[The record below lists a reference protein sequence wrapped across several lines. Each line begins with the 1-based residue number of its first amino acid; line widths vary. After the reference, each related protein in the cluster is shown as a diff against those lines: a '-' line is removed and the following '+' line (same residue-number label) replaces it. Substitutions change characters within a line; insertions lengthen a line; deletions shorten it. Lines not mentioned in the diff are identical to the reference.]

1 MSVLLDPA
9 GSTMTSSLSFGK
21 GFQVSGLNTAW
32 VFRPVER
39 VFSEG
44 VMICLVSTVETIP
57 ILLESDDACEG
68 NGVLS
73 M

>member
-1 MSVLLDPA
+1 MPA
-9 GSTMTSSLSFGK
+9 
-21 GFQVSGLNTAW
+21 LNTAW
-32 VFRPVER
+32 TSRQGGGYISGR
-39 VFSEG
+39 RA
-44 VMICLVSTVETIP
+44 MILLGLTVETIP

>member
-1 MSVLLDPA
+1 
-9 GSTMTSSLSFGK
+9 
-21 GFQVSGLNTAW
+21 
-32 VFRPVER
+32 
-39 VFSEG
+39 
-44 VMICLVSTVETIP
+44 MICLVSTVETIP